1 LEGNVVNTPRLYADF
16 QNLDDFNRIRL
27 TCAGTLAD
35 LSRQQITLREGM
47 TVTLYTDDADDAG
60 LPDELLADGVVRYHA
75 EEKCWV
81 AEVDW
86 SALRHGS
93 DDKSAMGVNGA
104 GNVPFSEGKVT
115 GPS

>member
-1 LEGNVVNTPRLYADF
+1 MTGPRLYADF

-35 LSRQQITLREGM
+35 LSRQQIELRDGM
-47 TVTLYTDDADDAG
+47 AVTLYTDDADDAG
-60 LPDELLADGVVRYHA
+60 QPDELLADGVVRYHG

-86 SALRHGS
+86 SALRHNS
-93 DDKSAMGVNGA
+93 DEPKTQANGA
-104 GNVPFSEGKVT
+104 SDAAVRSDRLT
-115 GPS
+115 GRS